1 MIREQRDEVIKEGE
15 KGEKGE
21 KKRRKEG
28 RKEEGERE
36 EKSDVIYLTGVV
48 FQMTNTSIVKQ

>member
-36 EKSDVIYLTGVV
+36 R
-48 FQMTNTSIVKQ
+48 